1 MRVVLDTN
9 IWLSGLLYS
18 TAASPPRKILEHFSQ
33 GDFELVTSP
42 ELVEEFDEVMRRHR
56 LPQIT
61 VNKWIE
67 VFERTHLSIPPFVH
81 HVEPTDLI
89 DAISADPDDNRIFEC
104 AVAGQA
110 DCIVSGDK
118 HLLKL
123 SSYQNIPILS
133 PRYFILKLNSEE

>member
-9 IWLSGLLYS
+9 FWVSALMYS
-18 TAASPPRKILEHFSQ
+18 RESSILHQIQEQFLE
-33 GDFELVTSP
+33 GGFELVTSP
-42 ELVEEFDEVMRRHR
+42 ELVEEFAELCVRHSITKSVMEHY
-56 LPQIT
+56 LGLMHHS
-61 VNKWIE
+61 
-67 VFERTHLSIPPFVH
+67 RTETPPFVH

-89 DAISADPDDNRIFEC
+89 DAISADPDNNRILEC

-133 PRYFILKLNSEE
+133 PRDFILKLNSEE